1 MKHLNK
7 LASVFCMA
15 AMGLTALTGCE
26 GSDMF
31 SVNGPDWLSE
41 KIDSIA
47 NSNKGT
53 APTISPTTLGA
64 TDNSDAWW
72 TSHLDAD
79 IKIES
84 NKSYSTTFT
93 NYTSGGNNWNNYVVV
108 LRKADKTEY
117 AVMRSDDYC
126 WGDAVGGNGGPLI
139 THSNSA
145 SADWGA
151 WLAQMNGAKV
161 TVTVTNYG
169 DNTADVVA
177 EVTGTEGL
185 TSTQKYLGIP
195 VESADLYLDFTTDGC
210 HYVFDK
216 AEMDVADVKDQQ
228 PESMELIDVPA
239 EVDKGTSL
247 KDFTST
253 LKAKVTY
260 ADGAVKEV
268 TASDLEFVVVPDME
282 TVGEKYVVATLKKTL
297 LGKTA
302 DKTISANAKFSVVAG
317 IKSITVTKAP
327 EHTNYYF
334 FNSSAFASADRTLAF
349 DPTGMEVT
357 AKYVEGEDAVLDNSK
372 LTFSA
377 IPATAGK
384 HEVTITT
391 ENGRKTTVEVNVAES
406 KLVAANPTPSVVG
419 ATDNSSAF
427 WTEFSD
433 DIKVPAGKTLEYGF
447 TNYTDAASN
456 WHNFCVILRQASL
469 TEYVVVRADNYG
481 WTYDNSGP
489 YGYKDCTPSGGQ
501 TDWAA
506 WLAAMNGAKCKVYI
520 TNNNNGRADI
530 QITML
535 GNDGVTYTQSYL
547 GISGI
552 DVNDLQSALTVE
564 NAHVVF
570 GSSAARKHYTR
581 AHRR

>member
-64 TDNSDAWW
+64 TDNSDTWW

-93 NYTSGGNNWNNYVVV
+93 NYTSVANNYNNYVVV

-117 AVMRSDDYC
+117 CCLRSDDYG
-126 WGDAVGGNGGPLI
+126 WGDSFASC

-216 AEMDVADVKDQQ
+216 AEMDVADLKDQQ
-228 PESMELIDVPA
+228 PESMELINVPA
-239 EVDKGTSL
+239 EVDKGTSV

-260 ADGAVKEV
+260 SDGAIKDVD
-268 TASDLEFVVVPDME
+268 ASDLEFVVVPDME

-317 IKSITVTKAP
+317 IKSITITKAP
-327 EHTNYYF
+327 EHTHYYF

-377 IPATAGK
+377 IPATAGE

-391 ENGRKTTVEVNVAES
+391 ENGRKTTVKVNVAES

-447 TNYTDAASN
+447 TNYTDAALN
-456 WHNFCVILRQASL
+456 YHNFCVILRNASL

-535 GNDGVTYTQSYL
+535 GNDGVTYTQSYW

-564 NAHVVF
+564 NAHIVF
-570 GSSAARKHYTR
+570 GSAAARKHYTR

>member
-64 TDNSDAWW
+64 TDNSDTWW

-93 NYTSGGNNWNNYVVV
+93 NYTSGANNYNNYVVV

-117 AVMRSDDYC
+117 CCLRSDDYG
-126 WGDAVGGNGGPLI
+126 WGDSFASC

-216 AEMDVADVKDQQ
+216 AEMDVADLKDQQ
-228 PESMELIDVPA
+228 PESMELINVPA
-239 EVDKGTSL
+239 EVDKGTSV

-260 ADGAVKEV
+260 SDGAIKDVD
-268 TASDLEFVVVPDME
+268 ASDLEFVVVPDME

-317 IKSITVTKAP
+317 IKSITITKAP
-327 EHTNYYF
+327 EHTHYYF
-334 FNSSAFASADRTLAF
+334 FNSSAFASADRTLGF

-377 IPATAGK
+377 IPATAGE

-391 ENGRKTTVEVNVAES
+391 ENGRKTTVKVNVAES

-447 TNYTDAASN
+447 TNYTDAALN
-456 WHNFCVILRQASL
+456 YHNFSVILRNASL

-535 GNDGVTYTQSYL
+535 GNDGVTYTQSYW

-564 NAHVVF
+564 NAHIVF
-570 GSSAARKHYTR
+570 GSAAARKHYTR

>member
-47 NSNKGT
+47 NSNKDA

-117 AVMRSDDYC
+117 CCLRSDDYC
-126 WGDAVGGNGGPLI
+126 WGDAIGGANGPLI

-145 SADWGA
+145 SGDWGA

-177 EVTGTEGL
+177 EVTGTDGL
-185 TSTQKYLGIP
+185 TSTQKYQGIP
-195 VESADLYLDFTTDGC
+195 VESSDLYLDFTTDGC

-216 AEMDVADVKDQQ
+216 AEMDVADLKDQQ
-228 PESMELIDVPA
+228 PESMELVNVPA
-239 EVDKGTSL
+239 EVDKGTSV

-260 ADGAVKEV
+260 SDGAIKDVD
-268 TASDLEFVVVPDME
+268 ASDLEFVVVPDME

-297 LGKTA
+297 LGKVA

-334 FNSSAFASADRTLAF
+334 FNSSALEGVDHTLAF

-357 AKYVEGEDAVLDNSK
+357 AKYVEGEDAVLENSK
-372 LTFSA
+372 LTFSR
-377 IPATAGK
+377 IPATPGK

-391 ENGRKTTVEVNVAES
+391 ENGRTATVEVNVAES
-406 KLVAANPTPSVVG
+406 AVKAVTPSPVSLG
-419 ATDNSSAF
+419 AEDCSTAW
-427 WTEFSD
+427 WTEFTENMK
-433 DIKVPAGKTLEYGF
+433 IPAGETFEFNF
-447 TNYTDAASN
+447 TNYTSGAN
-456 WHNFCVILRQASL
+456 NYNNYVVILRKADL
-469 TEYVVVRADNYG
+469 AEYAVVRADNYG
-481 WTYDNSGP
+481 WGN
-489 YGYKDCTPSGGQ
+489 GYAACTPIGTQG
-501 TDWAA
+501 DWAT
-506 WLAAMNGAKCKVYI
+506 WLATMNGAKVKLFV
-520 TNNNNGRADI
+520 TNCNNGTADI
-530 QITML
+530 QAIVT
-535 GNDGVTYTQSYL
+535 GNDGSVTTQSYL
-547 GISGI
+547 GINTI
-552 DVNDLQSALTVE
+552 DPSDLNVSFVVDSSHLKFDSA
-564 NAHVVF
+564 
-570 GSSAARKHYTR
+570 SARKHYTR